1 MAASRLP
8 LNCRSE
14 PPNGL
19 DAPKSA
25 RKSSLRALFCAKHLD
40 TPGYGSLAIGNIW
53 MPQVEAPEPLSKLR
67 RHLSLSVQNIDAMV
81 LFTYFHAPGRDQ
93 TMTRKAP
100 LDRAAHKPHQLLAN
114 MHRWKFS
121 VLAAAAVATAGFY
134 ASDASALA
142 LGRITVQ
149 SALGEPLRA
158 EIDLPQITP
167 AEADSLRA
175 TTASPEVFR
184 AQGMEF
190 TPAVNNLQIQLQRRA
205 DGTAVLRLTS
215 DRPVNEP
222 FLDFVLDANWGSG
235 RIVRSY
241 TMLLDP
247 PSLRRPSPS
256 VTASPQVSAQAQ
268 PAPAVRAPA
277 APRVTEAPAAA
288 PAPAA
293 PRPAAAAAPRP
304 TPVDGVKVQAGD
316 TAGRLA
322 NTYRPAGVSLDQML
336 VAMMRA
342 NPDAFVQGNVN
353 RLKAGAVLQMPDEA
367 AAQAVPA
374 TEARQTL
381 AAQARDFNEFR
392 RKLAGAAPSTAV
404 AAAERSAS
412 GSVQARVE
420 EKKPSTT
427 APDRLTLSKGSVK
440 GQKAAEDQLAKDKQ
454 AGETAARMAELSK
467 NITDLNKLGAASAPA
482 GSAAKPAPAA
492 AGAASAPAGV
502 SVQTP
507 AVPATPVAPPAPE
520 VPSTPA
526 AAASAPAEPAAPAA
540 VDAASEPTPVPAAP
554 ASAASAPAATPPAP
568 VRAPT
573 PPPAPVEEP
582 GFLSG
587 LFDDPLLP
595 LAGGGLLALL
605 LGYGAYRVVQ
615 RRRQGAGV
623 DSSFLESRIQPDSF
637 FGASGGQRV
646 DTANSEMTTGS
657 SMAYSPS
664 QLDAGG
670 DVDPVAEA
678 DVYLAYGRDLQ
689 AEEILKEAIRHN
701 PARVSVHV
709 KLGEIYAKRQDRKA
723 LEVVAA
729 DVFKLT
735 QGEGP
740 DWNRIAELG
749 RELDPQNRLYQPGG
763 RPGMAED
770 ESPSLPPGGF
780 PSTFTGTGNAAAVAT
795 PPNLDLDLDLDL
807 PSDALTDAPPVAAT
821 PPSGF
826 AAAAAAAA
834 AAGSAHA
841 TEARNGPTTLRP
853 ELELPDLP
861 EASAP
866 APSSSAAMTPPP
878 VASLDFP
885 SADEL
890 TMAPSG
896 PIPLSAAAPDT
907 GPMDFDL
914 GDLSLD
920 LTAPSKPMAAPA
932 AASPAPA
939 SSPLPSLDDGA
950 AAAQDDP
957 LATKLAL
964 AEEFNAIGDTDGAR
978 TLIEEVVAESSGAL
992 KIRAQ
997 RMLAELG

>member
-1 MAASRLP
+1 M
-8 LNCRSE
+8 
-14 PPNGL
+14 
-19 DAPKSA
+19 
-25 RKSSLRALFCAKHLD
+25 RKK
-40 TPGYGSLAIGNIW
+40 
-53 MPQVEAPEPLSKLR
+53 V
-67 RHLSLSVQNIDAMV
+67 
-81 LFTYFHAPGRDQ
+81 
-93 TMTRKAP
+93 P
-100 LDRAAHKPHQLLAN
+100 LDRAAHKPNQLLAN

-121 VLAAAAVATAGFY
+121 ALAAAAVASVGFY
-134 ASDASALA
+134 ATDASALA

-167 AEADSLRA
+167 AEAETLKA
-175 TTASPEVFR
+175 TTATPEVFR
-184 AQGMEF
+184 AQGMEY
-190 TPAVNNLQIQLQRRA
+190 TPAINNLRIQLQRRP
-205 DGTAVLRLTS
+205 DGTAVLRLSS
-215 DRPVNEP
+215 DRPVNDP
-222 FLDFVLDANWGSG
+222 FLDLVLDANWGSG

-241 TMLLDP
+241 TMLFDP
-247 PSLRRPSPS
+247 PALRRSAPS
-256 VTASPQVSAQAQ
+256 VTASPQVSAPAAP
-268 PAPAVRAPA
+268 PAPAVRP
-277 APRVTEAPAAA
+277 PRSSDGQAAA
-288 PAPAA
+288 PAVPAA
-293 PRPAAAAAPRP
+293 PRPAAAPAPRP
-304 TPVDGVKVQAGD
+304 VPADGVKVQAGD
-316 TAGRLA
+316 TAGRIA
-322 NTYRPAGVSLDQML
+322 NAHRPANVSLDQML

-342 NPDAFVQGNVN
+342 NPDAFIQGNVN

-367 AAQAVPA
+367 AAQATPA
-374 TEARQTL
+374 PEARQIL

-392 RKLAGAAPSTAV
+392 RKLAGAAPSAAV

-412 GSVQARVE
+412 GTVQARVD
-420 EKKPSTT
+420 EKKPATA
-427 APDRLTLSKGSVK
+427 APDKLTLSKGSVK

-454 AGETAARMAELSK
+454 ASEAAARMAELSK

-482 GSAAKPAPAA
+482 SGTVPAGASAAASAPSGVAVQAPAVPASPTAPAAPETPAPAA
-492 AGAASAPAGV
+492 DAASAPSAPASAEAASEPASTPAPAPAASAPAR
-502 SVQTP
+502 
-507 AVPATPVAPPAPE
+507 PAPQK
-520 VPSTPA
+520 PL
-526 AAASAPAEPAAPAA
+526 
-540 VDAASEPTPVPAAP
+540 
-554 ASAASAPAATPPAP
+554 PAP
-568 VRAPT
+568 V
-573 PPPAPVEEP
+573 PVEEP

-587 LFDDPLLP
+587 LMDDPILP

-605 LGYGAYRVVQ
+605 LGYGAYRLVQ
-615 RRRQGAGV
+615 RRRQNGGV

-689 AEEILKEAIRHN
+689 AEEILKEAVRHN

-723 LEVVAA
+723 LEAVAG

-749 RELDPQNRLYQPGG
+749 RELDPENRLYQPGG
-763 RPGMAED
+763 RPGMGED

-780 PSTFTGTGNAAAVAT
+780 PSTFAGAGTAAAAT
-795 PPNLDLDLDLDL
+795 AALPPDLDLDLDLDL
-807 PSDALTDAPPVAAT
+807 PDDALSDAPAAAPAPAG
-821 PPSGF
+821 GF

-834 AAGSAHA
+834 AAGAA
-841 TEARNGPTTLRP
+841 EDEPPTLRP
-853 ELELPDLP
+853 GLDLPDLP
-861 EASAP
+861 SATPPAAWGGAAP
-866 APSSSAAMTPPP
+866 AAAPLAPPAP
-878 VASLDFP
+878 AATDLDFP
-885 SADEL
+885 SADDL

-896 PIPLSAAAPDT
+896 PVPLAAASADT

-914 GDLSLD
+914 GELSLD
-920 LTAPSKPMAAPA
+920 LTAPSKPMAAPVA
-932 AASPAPA
+932 AAPVAA
-939 SSPLPSLDDGA
+939 IELPDDGMET
-950 AAAQDDP
+950 AQDDP

-992 KIRAQ
+992 KTRAQ